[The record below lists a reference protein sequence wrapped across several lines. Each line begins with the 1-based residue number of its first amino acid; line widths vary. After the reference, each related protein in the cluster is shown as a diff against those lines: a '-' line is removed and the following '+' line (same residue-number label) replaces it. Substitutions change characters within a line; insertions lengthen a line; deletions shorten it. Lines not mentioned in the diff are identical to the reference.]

1 MTESNEQLLE
11 RIIAVENG
19 LKAVFRDLGGFVE
32 GFQGQRNSDVHR
44 IDGALSTIFANMNG
58 VTEQLSRLHVDIG
71 NLQGQAGEL
80 QRITAFMASLD
91 ERLRRLGG

>member
-11 RIIAVENG
+11 RIISVENG
-19 LKAVFRDLGGFVE
+19 LNAVIRDLNAFAE
-32 GFQGQRNSDVHR
+32 GLQGQRNSDVQR

-58 VTEQLSRLHVDIG
+58 VMEQLSRLQVEIG
-71 NLQGQAGEL
+71 NLQRQAGDL
-80 QRITAFMASLD
+80 QGITSVLASLD